1 MSGFVTEP
9 LKSDEHPYAN
19 TKYGDQIRWHKDS
32 PDVLRTYGSLTMDE
46 SNEPDPS
53 MDISAGQKMLSAVSG
68 SLLTSLLGMYIHALD
83 WG

>member
-1 MSGFVTEP
+1 
-9 LKSDEHPYAN
+9 
-19 TKYGDQIRWHKDS
+19 
-32 PDVLRTYGSLTMDE
+32 MDE